1 VPSVGAR
8 LKRRWRAFL
17 RPPPGRRLP
26 RELRPPQVAASAESL
41 AAGVR
46 DPGFEILL
54 RQIDRA
60 PLHRGDDVQLY
71 FDGEQALRAMFAAVA
86 AARAEVLVEAYIL
99 RDDATGHA
107 LLEALASVA
116 GRGVRVRVLADALG
130 SAATRAAFW
139 GEMRRRGIEVRLFH
153 RLLPYLWAQAF
164 RDHRKILVVDRR
176 VGFTGGMNI
185 ADEYGSA
192 RRARGG
198 LWRDTHARVEGPAAW
213 ELAVVF
219 SEGWARAG
227 GGLLAFE
234 PLRPGLQPGPRI
246 LVLDSRPGRGH
257 QESAS
262 VFAALLGAARRRVLI
277 TNSYFVPLAG
287 TRRALAR
294 AAARGVDVRLLLP
307 GRSDVPLVRHAGHG
321 LFAGLLA
328 RGVRIWEYGG
338 AVLHAKTLVVDG
350 YASVVGSSNLDVRSF
365 RFNAEC
371 NLVIL
376 HAATGAR
383 MEEAFARDLA
393 AAAEVAAGRW
403 ARRGGLHKL
412 GDASAALLAP
422 AL

>member
-1 VPSVGAR
+1 VAGVRAR
-8 LKRRWRAFL
+8 LTRRWRALL

-26 RELRPPQVAASAESL
+26 RELRPPQVAAAAESL
-41 AAGVR
+41 AGGVR
-46 DPGFEILL
+46 DPAFEVLL

-60 PLHRGDDVQLY
+60 PLHKGDDVQLF
-71 FDGEQALRAMFAAVA
+71 FDGERALEAMFAAVA
-86 AARAEVLVEAYIL
+86 AARSEVLVESYIL
-99 RDDATGHA
+99 RDDATGQA
-107 LLEALASVA
+107 LLQALTAA
-116 GRGVRVRVLADALG
+116 ARRGVRVRVLADALG
-130 SAATRAAFW
+130 SSRTRAAFW
-139 GEMRRRGIEVRLFH
+139 DEMRRSRIEVRLFH

-198 LWRDTHARVEGPAAW
+198 LWRDTHARVEGPTAW

-219 SEGWARAG
+219 SEGWTRAG
-227 GGLLAFE
+227 GDALALD
-234 PLRPGLQPGPRI
+234 PLRPAPRPGPRI

-262 VFAALLGAARRRVLI
+262 VFAALLGAARRRVLV

-294 AAARGVDVRLLLP
+294 AAARGVRVRLLLP

-321 LFAGLLA
+321 LYAGLLA
-328 RGVRIWEYGG
+328 RGVRIWEYGE

-350 YASVVGSSNLDVRSF
+350 YASVVGSSNLDARSF

-371 NLVIL
+371 NLVVL
-376 HAATGAR
+376 DGATGER
-383 MEEAFARDLA
+383 LERAFDRDLA
-393 AAAEVAAGRW
+393 ASAEVTAARW
-403 ARRGGLHKL
+403 ARRGAWHRI
-412 GDASAALLAP
+412 GDACAALLAP